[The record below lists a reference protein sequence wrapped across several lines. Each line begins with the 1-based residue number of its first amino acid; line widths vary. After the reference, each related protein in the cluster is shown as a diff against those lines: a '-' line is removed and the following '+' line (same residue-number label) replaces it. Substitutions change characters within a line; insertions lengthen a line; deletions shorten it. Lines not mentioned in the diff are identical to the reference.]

1 MVNVDRRIAK
11 TIIGITLMVAS
22 MLMVVA
28 CTSTASVTTKGA
40 TLQTQAQATLSHTP
54 VGTSDLTWNATS
66 QTLTVKIAMSG
77 LAPSSTHPAH
87 IHAGSCNSNGAI
99 IYPLT
104 PVVANNMGVGTSET
118 TITGVKGGIP
128 ASSWSINVHNG
139 PNLSSAIGSTPI
151 ACTNVTNPT
160 LTPST
165 TSNQS
170 VHLTFGGTSAPNE
183 SAHGTA
189 QLSVAN
195 GKLTVEITMSGL
207 ASNSTHMA
215 HVHKGSC
222 EAQGP
227 VLYSLN
233 PVVAD
238 VSGKGTSTTVVP
250 NVSAISASGWSV
262 NVHQAST
269 TDALSTQAGFNPIA
283 CGNIVAQ

>member
-11 TIIGITLMVAS
+11 AIIGITLMVAS

-28 CTSTASVTTKGA
+28 CTSTASVTTKGT
-40 TLQTQAQATLSHTP
+40 TLQTQAQATLNHTP
-54 VGTSDLTWNATS
+54 VGTSDLTWNATN

-99 IYPLT
+99 VYPLKS
-104 PVVANNMGVGTSET
+104 VVANNLGVGTSET
-118 TITGVKGGIP
+118 TITGVKDGIP

-139 PNLSSAIGSTPI
+139 PNLSSAIESAPI
-151 ACTNVTNPT
+151 ACANVTNP
-160 LTPST
+160 TPST

-183 SAHGTA
+183 SAHGTV
-189 QLSVAN
+189 QLSIAN

-207 ASNSTHMA
+207 EPNSTHIA

-222 EAQGP
+222 EALGP

-233 PVVAD
+233 SVVAD
-238 VSGKGTSTTVVP
+238 ASGKGTSTTVVP
-250 NVSAISASGWSV
+250 NVSAIPASGWYV

-269 TDALSTQAGFNPIA
+269 MDALSTQAGFNPIA